1 MIDKSTYDKLFRTI
15 YTSEEASKIA
25 QIVEKLE
32 YVFEVIP
39 IDAIPMEIMRE
50 GDSMYFYDGDIKVIL
65 PINYEVTNQHTSDFF
80 QDYKIVE
87 DGKYAVSK
95 EYEKD
100 ENFTK
105 SVIDT
110 LKTFG
115 DLFESGLVTKSQYK
129 VYESLIEL
137 AENMIS
143 ARFSE
148 NVLEV
153 LKNQNNLFKHSNSFE
168 VDLYAHQTEVY
179 ESYKNNLANLVNS
192 NDLDLA
198 VREA

>member
-1 MIDKSTYDKLFRTI
+1 MIDESTYDKLFRTI
-15 YTSEEASKIA
+15 YASDEASKIA

-65 PINYEVTNQHTSDFF
+65 PTNYEVANQHTSDFF
-80 QDYKIVE
+80 QDYKLVE

-95 EYEKD
+95 EYERD

-105 SVIDT
+105 SVINT
-110 LKTFG
+110 LKTFI
-115 DLFESGLVTKSQYK
+115 DSFESELVTKEQYK
-129 VYESLIEL
+129 IYESLIEL

-148 NVLEV
+148 NVVEV
-153 LKNQNNLFKHSNSFE
+153 LKTQHELFQHSNSFE
-168 VDLYAHQTEVY
+168 VNLYAHQTEVY

-192 NDLDLA
+192 NDLDLT